1 MLLNSY
7 GQAAA
12 IFVFVSGGALLGM
25 AVQRLQPVEHR
36 NDASKDTV
44 KLVMGLMAT
53 MTALILSLLIASAHS
68 FYDMQRGEIQQLG
81 TDVLL
86 LDATF
91 SQYGPDAD
99 AVRARFHSQMQTVIA
114 GMSPGSNDTDIRHET
129 ARSIGVSDLFTIVQ
143 GLTPSTDGQRTAA
156 ARAAS
161 LVTDIATTRLL
172 IHEQNTT
179 GWPLPLAVTL
189 ICWLV
194 VLFLF
199 FGLLAPFNITVVGV
213 FLIGA
218 LSVSAAMLLMLSMSH
233 PYRGFMRVTDAPLQ
247 AAVAELGS

>member
-12 IFVFVSGGALLGM
+12 IFVFVSCGAAVGM
-25 AVQRLQPVEHR
+25 AVQRLQPGDHR
-36 NDASKDTV
+36 DDASKDTV

-81 TDVLL
+81 ADVLM
-86 LDATF
+86 LDATL
-91 SQYGPDAD
+91 SQYGSEAD
-99 AVRARFHSQMQTVIA
+99 AVRARFHAQMETVIA
-114 GMSPGSNDTDIRHET
+114 GMSPGSNGADIRHET
-129 ARSIGVSDLFTIVQ
+129 ARSIGVRELFGIAQ
-143 GLTPSTDGQRTAA
+143 GLTPSTDAQRAAA
-156 ARAAS
+156 ARVGS

-189 ICWLV
+189 ICWLT
-194 VLFLF
+194 VLFLL
-199 FGLLAPFNITVVGV
+199 FGLLAPFNATVVGV
-213 FLIGA
+213 FLVGGI
-218 LSVSAAMLLMLSMSH
+218 SVSAAMLLMLSMSH
-233 PYRGFMRVTDAPLQ
+233 PYSGFMRVTDAPLQ
-247 AAVAELGS
+247 AAVAQLGA